1 MACALAQVAVMNNW
15 RKPIPL
21 ERIWCLFELVCAMV
35 RRSPR
40 IPPVSLL
47 S

>member
-1 MACALAQVAVMNNW
+1 MNRW

-35 RRSPR
+35 RLT
-40 IPPVSLL
+40 LL
-47 S
+47 I

>member
-1 MACALAQVAVMNNW
+1 MNRW

-35 RRSPR
+35 RPAILS
-40 IPPVSLL
+40 SLVVWE
-47 S
+47 

>member
-1 MACALAQVAVMNNW
+1 MNRW

-35 RRSPR
+35 RHAFPLTAHVRE
-40 IPPVSLL
+40 
-47 S
+47 